1 MKKKVVKKIDKDDF
15 LYKIF
20 PDFHI
25 ELFTIMYFMLFFNT
39 IIDENFKNFIDYIW
53 GIMLSNVFTVA
64 FSWTVIIAIFYT
76 IIFTFSKSS
85 PLPQGAP
92 NDKSLKNLTKLI
104 VFYGGLVYLLISTS
118 SIIEIFTLKQQFSWK
133 IIFAS
138 FFNLVNLGYGLIA
151 IILLLL
157 PILMQLLLVSRDF
170 AKMMLTNQRIPF
182 RTYKVII
189 LPLDKKLIDLN
200 TNRIIIIFYIFISF
214 GFLWIGKFFLG
225 YNSIINLSFSL
236 FWVNFLLNLYFKI
249 IKEKNLSPTI

>member
-1 MKKKVVKKIDKDDF
+1 MKKRSIKKINKDSF

-25 ELFTIMYFMLFFNT
+25 ELFSIMYLMLFFNT
-39 IIDENFKNFIDYIW
+39 IIDKSFGEFTNYIW
-53 GIMLSNVFTVA
+53 GIMWSNVFTTI
-64 FSWTVIIAIFYT
+64 FSWTVVIAIFYT
-76 IIFTFSKSS
+76 VIFTFSKSS
-85 PLPQGAP
+85 PIPQGAP

-118 SIIEIFTLKQQFSWK
+118 SIIYIFISGQQFNWK

-138 FFNLVNLGYGLIA
+138 FFNFVNLVYGLTA

-157 PILMQLLLVSRDF
+157 PILTQLLLIIRDF
-170 AKMMLTNQRIPF
+170 IKMMSTNQKVPF
-182 RTYKVII
+182 KIYKVMI

-200 TNRIIIIFYIFISF
+200 TNRIIIIIFILISF
-214 GFLWIGKFFLG
+214 FLLYIGKFFLG

-236 FWVNFLLNLYFKI
+236 FWINLFFNLYLKSKKSFFA
-249 IKEKNLSPTI
+249 S